1 MMAVK
6 KILLYPNPLLLRSCV
21 KIEKFDENLESLSRD
36 LIDTMYDADGVGL
49 AAPQLGVNKRIF
61 VMDCSREDEDK
72 DCRIVINPKIEHES
86 KELGLYKEGCL
97 SIPGITEEVSRPKDI
112 KVVYQDLSGVL
123 QRHSY
128 DGLWS
133 TCFQHELDHLNG
145 KLFIDH
151 LRPMKKILV
160 KNKIKKSSKKEKKA

>member
-1 MMAVK
+1 MAVK
-6 KILLYPNPLLLRSCV
+6 KILHYPNPLLL
-21 KIEKFDENLESLSRD
+21 KISVRIERFDKNLAGLSRD
-36 LIDTMYDADGVGL
+36 LIDTMYEADGVGL
-49 AAPQLGVNKRIF
+49 AAPQLGINKRIF
-61 VMDCSREDEDK
+61 VMDCSGEDEDK
-72 DCRIVINPKIEHES
+72 DCRVVINPEIGHES
-86 KELGLYKEGCL
+86 EELGLHKEGCL
-97 SIPGITEEVSRPKDI
+97 SIPGITEEISRPKII
-112 KVVYQDLSGVL
+112 KVVYQDLNGGL

-160 KNKIKKSSKKEKKA
+160 KNKLKKSSKKEKKA

>member
-1 MMAVK
+1 MAVK
-6 KILLYPNPLLLRSCV
+6 KILLYPNSLLLKKSAR
-21 KIEKFDENLESLSRD
+21 IEKFDENLVSLSRD

-61 VMDCSREDEDK
+61 VMDCSGEDDDK
-72 DCRIVINPKIEHES
+72 DCRIFINPEIEHES
-86 KELGLYKEGCL
+86 EDMSSYKEGCL
-97 SIPGITEEVSRPKDI
+97 SIPGISEEISRPKII
-112 KVVYQDLSGVL
+112 KVLYQDLNGDL
-123 QRHSY
+123 QRRSY

-151 LRPMKKILV
+151 RRPMKKILV
-160 KNKIKKSSKKEKKA
+160 KNKMKKSFKKEKKA

>member
-1 MMAVK
+1 MAVK
-6 KILLYPNPLLLRSCV
+6 KILLYPNSLLLRTSTR
-21 KIEKFDENLESLSRD
+21 IEKFDENLASLSKD

-49 AAPQLGVNKRIF
+49 AAPQLGINKRIF
-61 VMDCSREDEDK
+61 VMDCSREGEDK
-72 DCRIVINPKIEHES
+72 DCRIVINPEIEHES
-86 KELGLYKEGCL
+86 EELGLYREGCL
-97 SIPGITEEVSRPKDI
+97 SIPGITEEISRPKII
-112 KVVYQDLSGVL
+112 KVVYQDLNGSL

-160 KNKIKKSSKKEKKA
+160 KNKMRKSPKKEKKA